1 MASRVRLP
9 LRRWRGSLLTSRLI
23 ARAMAKSVKRDSLP
37 SRSAAPTAAATA
49 ILDVSEQ
56 LAQTRGYNGFSY
68 ADVALRLGLTKAS
81 LHYHFP
87 SKAELGRALIERY
100 STLFQ
105 SALETIDQEAEK
117 PHEKLQRYVGLY
129 SSVLSN
135 DRMCLCGM
143 LAAAY
148 ATLPAPMQE
157 GLKLFFNAN
166 ERWLTAVLEDGL
178 LSGAFRFRE
187 PAGER
192 ARALLGALEGVMLV
206 ARSYGEPR
214 RFRAAANC
222 LLSDLCASG
231 HSKPRRTPGTV
242 AALRTRRV

>member
-1 MASRVRLP
+1 MTQ
-9 LRRWRGSLLTSRLI
+9 LL
-23 ARAMAKSVKRDSLP
+23 KKKSLP
-37 SRSAAPTAAATA
+37 SRIAPPTAAATA
-49 ILDVSEQ
+49 ILDVAEQ

-68 ADVALRLGLTKAS
+68 ADIALQLGVTKAS

-100 STLFQ
+100 ETVFGT
-105 SALETIDQEAEK
+105 ALEAIDQQAEEPYK
-117 PHEKLQRYVGLY
+117 KLERYVGLY

-143 LAAAY
+143 LAAEY

-157 GLKLFFNAN
+157 RLKLFFNAN

-178 LSGAFRFRE
+178 QSGAFRFKE
-187 PAGER
+187 TAGER

-214 RFRAAANC
+214 RFQAAATC
-222 LLSDLCASG
+222 LLSDLCASS
-231 HSKPRRTPGTV
+231 HLKPRRTPETAV
-242 AALRTRRV
+242 ARRSRRR

>member
-1 MASRVRLP
+1 MTQ
-9 LRRWRGSLLTSRLI
+9 LL
-23 ARAMAKSVKRDSLP
+23 KKKSLP
-37 SRSAAPTAAATA
+37 SRIAPPTAAATA
-49 ILDVSEQ
+49 ILDVAEQ

-68 ADVALRLGLTKAS
+68 ADIALQLGVTKAS

-100 STLFQ
+100 ETVFGT
-105 SALETIDQEAEK
+105 ALEAIDQQAEEPYK
-117 PHEKLQRYVGLY
+117 KLQRYVGLY

-143 LAAAY
+143 LAAEY

-157 GLKLFFNAN
+157 RLKLFFNAN

-178 LSGAFRFRE
+178 QSGAFRFKE
-187 PAGER
+187 TAGER

-214 RFRAAANC
+214 RFQAAATC
-222 LLSDLCASG
+222 LLSDLCASS
-231 HSKPRRTPGTV
+231 HLKPRRTPETAV
-242 AALRTRRV
+242 ARRSRRR